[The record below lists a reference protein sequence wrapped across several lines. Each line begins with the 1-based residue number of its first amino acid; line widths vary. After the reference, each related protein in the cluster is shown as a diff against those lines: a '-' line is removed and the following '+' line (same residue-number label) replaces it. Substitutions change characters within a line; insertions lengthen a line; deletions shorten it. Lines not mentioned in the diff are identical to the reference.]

1 MKKFKNLFILTMVI
15 WGLTAFSQKIH
26 ADTNDLSA
34 EQVMSTINSR
44 GSKVIYHTRRSA
56 TLSGLTNTIIYND
69 GIYCGQLYLQS
80 WSYDKD
86 FATGRFWYV
95 GIYRGTVKSNGGC
108 PIGRLKS

>member
-1 MKKFKNLFILTMVI
+1 MKIFKNLFILTMVI

-56 TLSGLTNTIIYND
+56 TLSGLTNTIMMVFIVGNYIYKV
-69 GIYCGQLYLQS
+69 GLTTKILLQEDS
-80 WSYDKD
+80 
-86 FATGRFWYV
+86 GM
-95 GIYRGTVKSNGGC
+95 
-108 PIGRLKS
+108 

>member
-56 TLSGLTNTIIYND
+56 T
-69 GIYCGQLYLQS
+69 
-80 WSYDKD
+80 
-86 FATGRFWYV
+86 
-95 GIYRGTVKSNGGC
+95 
-108 PIGRLKS
+108 